1 MLFRPAV
8 HTDQI
13 LQTAPYNRS
22 HSINIYEIELNTQ
35 LSTLSSYTLN
45 HEMNQ
50 TAHAEVHLKF
60 I

>member
-8 HTDQI
+8 HSDQI
-13 LQTAPYNRS
+13 LQTTPYNRS
-22 HSINIYEIELNTQ
+22 HSINIYEIELNIQ

-50 TAHAEVHLKF
+50 TAHAGVHLKF
-60 I
+60 V